1 MSHVNFEVGQPFPL
15 PIRAKGDGGLF
26 QIDTNGV
33 MFILQ
38 LSRTDIIAVEAFRTG
53 QMELALT
60 EEEGLLFF
68 LYRIDG
74 IFKEG
79 WGDAPLSLATLKEAQ
94 RPKSAVLPDAALHL
108 YLVEPHLSLLLAQR
122 TVTVSEAFRGALERH
137 LARRLAAPLSEEVE
151 RQKIGEIYQ
160 RLTPA
165 ALREKAMAIQQLPL
179 DIKARPLH

>member
-79 WGDAPLSLATLKEAQ
+79 WGDAPLSLATLKETQ

-122 TVTVSEAFRGALERH
+122 TVTLSKAFRGALERH
-137 LARRLAAPLSEEVE
+137 LARRLAAPWPEEVE

-165 ALREKAMAIQQLPL
+165 ALREKAMAVQQLPL
-179 DIKARPLH
+179 AIKARPLH

>member
-122 TVTVSEAFRGALERH
+122 TVTLSKAFRGALERH
-137 LARRLAAPLSEEVE
+137 LAQRLAAPWPEEVE

-160 RLTPA
+160 RLPPA
-165 ALREKAMAIQQLPL
+165 ALREKAMAVQQLPL

>member
-1 MSHVNFEVGQPFPL
+1 MNFEVGQPFPL

-94 RPKSAVLPDAALHL
+94 RPKSTVLPDAALHL

-122 TVTVSEAFRGALERH
+122 TVTLSKAFRGALERH
-137 LARRLAAPLSEEVE
+137 LVRRLAAPLSEEVE

-165 ALREKAMAIQQLPL
+165 ALREKAMAVQQLPL
-179 DIKARPLH
+179 AIKARPLH